1 MTDFYIPEKK
11 IGEAKIPAGK
21 TNKDELSSWSIF
33 FGVLLAVV
41 LIVIYER
48 AFYDLPRFFNPFYG
62 NCQSHNAAVVLK
74 LCQAIKYETVR
85 LLLHIALVVPL
96 LIVAVVISLSTMR
109 KKIKSQSKILMR
121 AFFFS
126 VLVAAVH
133 LFVEFAAFLF
143 RHYRELG
150 IYVILVCFALAFV
163 ILIVWLQNKYNHPK
177 ELNK

>member
-1 MTDFYIPEKK
+1 MTDFYIPERK

-48 AFYDLPRFFNPFYG
+48 AFFDLPRFFNPYYQ
-62 NCQSHNAAVVLK
+62 NCVGQSAAVVLK
-74 LCQAIKYETVR
+74 LCQSIRFETVR

-96 LIVAVVISLSTMR
+96 LIVAVVVSLTTMR

-121 AFFFS
+121 AYFFS
-126 VLVAAVH
+126 VFVAAVH
-133 LFVEFAAFLF
+133 LFLEFATFLF
-143 RHYRELG
+143 RYYRELG
-150 IYVILVCFALAFV
+150 IYVILVSFALAFIV
-163 ILIVWLQNKYNHPK
+163 LIVYLQRKYNNPK
-177 ELNK
+177 PV